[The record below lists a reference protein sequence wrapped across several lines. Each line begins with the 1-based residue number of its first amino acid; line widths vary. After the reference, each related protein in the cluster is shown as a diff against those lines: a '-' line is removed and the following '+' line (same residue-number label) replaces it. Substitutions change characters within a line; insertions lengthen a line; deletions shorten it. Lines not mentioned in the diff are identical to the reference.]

1 MAGVSEKLLEIVREA
16 VEPLGYE
23 LVGVEY
29 LSQGRGGSLLRVY
42 IDHEEGISVDDC
54 AAVSHQLS
62 GVLDVED
69 PIQENYSLEV
79 SSPGLDRPLF
89 FERDFVRFSG
99 MRASIRLRTK
109 LHDRRRFEGV
119 LRGVQEGKVLVETDG
134 EVASLPLELIDK
146 ARLVPEF

>member
-69 PIQENYSLEV
+69 PIRENYSLEV

-89 FERDFVRFSG
+89 FERDFVRFAG